1 MKTILIAEDNAM
13 NYEME
18 KELLSFYG
26 IVVEHAVNGEN
37 AYDMYREKNG
47 DYYDAILMDLQ
58 MPVMNGFEA
67 TKKIREYESEKNV
80 RIPIIAMTANAFVD
94 DIDECIRVG
103 MDAHIAKP
111 IKLENLLDT
120 LIEKI
125 KDW

>member
-1 MKTILIAEDNAM
+1 M
-13 NYEME
+13 
-18 KELLSFYG
+18 
-26 IVVEHAVNGEN
+26 
-37 AYDMYREKNG
+37 
-47 DYYDAILMDLQ
+47 
-58 MPVMNGFEA
+58 
-67 TKKIREYESEKNV
+67 